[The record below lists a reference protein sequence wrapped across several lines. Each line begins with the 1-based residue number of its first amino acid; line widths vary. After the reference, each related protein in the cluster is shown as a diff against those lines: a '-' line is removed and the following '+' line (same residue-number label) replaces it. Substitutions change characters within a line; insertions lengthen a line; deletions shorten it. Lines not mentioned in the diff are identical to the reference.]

1 MIFLM
6 SYDIVTKDH
15 IGSLGIIEKF
25 DNSRRLL
32 PITYIFLNLLIFM
45 GFLTYL
51 DVLYSNEYD
60 VCAITLSVYPHQT
73 G

>member
-15 IGSLGIIEKF
+15 IGSLGIITKF

-45 GFLTYL
+45 VFLTFL
-51 DVLYSNEYD
+51 DIIYSDEYD
-60 VCAITLSVYPHQT
+60 ICAIVYPHQT